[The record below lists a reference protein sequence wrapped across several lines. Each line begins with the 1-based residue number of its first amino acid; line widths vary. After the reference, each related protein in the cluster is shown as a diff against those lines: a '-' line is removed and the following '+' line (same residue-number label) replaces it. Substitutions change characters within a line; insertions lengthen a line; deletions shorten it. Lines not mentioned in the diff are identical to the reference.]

1 MLDVLV
7 GSFNVP
13 LTWLVNI
20 LSHFVSLKPGL
31 GGLIKL
37 EIKRKSSSIFD
48 AIKKNIYK
56 SWIFKYFIFITD
68 SEEYFCVK
76 RIFSGGDQ
84 SFSHYS
90 NPQVIKIIWIINKL
104 R

>member
-56 SWIFKYFIFITD
+56 S
-68 SEEYFCVK
+68 
-76 RIFSGGDQ
+76 
-84 SFSHYS
+84 
-90 NPQVIKIIWIINKL
+90 
-104 R
+104 